1 MLFIISHHVVLIKTN
16 PFTVDKGE
24 KRMNRFKVTTD
35 TSYEILIG
43 TDLLADTGRYMRE
56 CLEPCKACLITDS
69 TVNRLYADQVMSSL
83 TDSGFETSKIVFPAG
98 ELSKN
103 ISTYTNILE
112 SMAEEGLSRSDLVV
126 ALGGGVV
133 GDLSGFAASTYLRGI
148 RHVQVPTTYLAAVD
162 SSVGGKTGL
171 NLLYGKNLAG
181 AFWQPS
187 LVICD
192 YSTFETIP
200 GEEMLNGIAEAIK
213 CAMIMEAP
221 LIGRVI
227 AKDYGHVIE
236 RCVSI
241 KKSIVEADERDT
253 GIRQLLN
260 FGHTIG
266 HSIEK
271 LSSYTIPHGVAVA
284 KGMVFESR
292 AAFRMGLTDY
302 DASDY
307 LKEIL
312 TNIGFDLSIPYTVDE
327 LYKYALNDKKIR
339 GSSIA
344 MVIPEQ
350 CGKCRLHK
358 ISLDSLHTF
367 IELGMDDAPL

>member
-1 MLFIISHHVVLIKTN
+1 MKMKLFVKT
-16 PFTVDKGE
+16 
-24 KRMNRFKVTTD
+24 
-35 TSYEILIG
+35 Y
-43 TDLLADTGRYMRE
+43 RE
-56 CLEPCKACLITDS
+56 LTRDE
-69 TVNRLYADQVMSSL
+69 LYA
-83 TDSGFETSKIVFPAG
+83 
-98 ELSKN
+98 
-103 ISTYTNILE
+103 ILE
-112 SMAEEGLSRSDLVV
+112 LRVSVFVVEQNCAYQELDGCDPEALHVWLEDEEGI
-126 ALGGGVV
+126 
-133 GDLSGFAASTYLRGI
+133 AAYLRILDRG
-148 RHVQVPTTYLAAVD
+148 VKSEYVT
-162 SSVGGKTGL
+162 
-171 NLLYGKNLAG
+171 
-181 AFWQPS
+181 
-187 LVICD
+187 
-192 YSTFETIP
+192 
-200 GEEMLNGIAEAIK
+200 
-213 CAMIMEAP
+213 
-221 LIGRVI
+221 IGRVI

-307 LKEIL
+307 LREIL
-312 TNIGFDLSIPYTVDE
+312 TDIGFVLSIPYTVDE